1 MDVEK
6 VNVENLNLRKIQG
19 KLLQWETKL
28 APLTPEQTDL
38 LYAIN
43 QVGISEN
50 VSPVIFCLPKIVYHP
65 TSKSTLL
72 GF

>member
-28 APLTPEQTDL
+28 APLTAEQTDL

-43 QVGISEN
+43 QVGVTEN
-50 VSPVIFCLPKIVYHP
+50 VSVSFHSF
-65 TSKSTLL
+65 T
-72 GF
+72 

>member
-19 KLLQWETKL
+19 KLLQWEQKL
-28 APLTPEQTDL
+28 APLTAEQTDL

-43 QVGISEN
+43 QVGVTEN
-50 VSPVIFCLPKIVYHP
+50 VCPFSSP
-65 TSKSTLL
+65 
-72 GF
+72 

>member
-28 APLTPEQTDL
+28 APLSAEQTDL
-38 LYAIN
+38 LYAVN
-43 QVGISEN
+43 QVGVNEN
-50 VSPVIFCLPKIVYHP
+50 VTVLFRVIPLFSHSFPF
-65 TSKSTLL
+65 S
-72 GF
+72 